1 MTSPDTFKPLLSRLA
16 DGGTLSEEDAE
27 VFFAACLRGE
37 ASPAQV
43 ASAVTAMRMRG
54 ETVGEI
60 TACARVMRRTG
71 VRLEHPYEVIDT
83 CGTGGDGL
91 HTYNISTAAAIV
103 AAGSGLKVA
112 KHGTRALTSR
122 SGSSDV
128 LAALGVNIEA
138 SAEAQRR
145 CLDEA
150 GVCFLFA
157 PSHHGAMRHV
167 MPVRSDLGFRTVFNL
182 LGPLSNPAGARRQ
195 VLGVAEPRRV
205 EQLAR
210 VLGALGAERAWVVHG
225 EGMDEMTTTGV
236 NQVAEW
242 RGDGEHGGIRL
253 FNISPEAVGL
263 KRSGLDD
270 LRGGDPGENAAALR
284 DLLNGKPG
292 AYRDVVCLNAAAA
305 MLVAERVE
313 TLREGWEQAAAAIDD
328 GRAMTALDRL
338 IALSHAPA

>member
-1 MTSPDTFKPLLSRLA
+1 MTSSDTFKPLLARLA
-16 DGGTLSEEDAE
+16 DGATLSEEDAE

-60 TACARVMRRTG
+60 TACARVMRRTA
-71 VRLEHPYEVIDT
+71 VHLDHPYEVIDT

-91 HTYNISTAAAIV
+91 HTFNISTAAAIV
-103 AAGSGLKVA
+103 GAGGGLKVA
-112 KHGTRALTSR
+112 KHGTRALSSR

-138 SAEAQRR
+138 GAEAQRR
-145 CLDEA
+145 CLDQA

-157 PSHHGAMRHV
+157 PAHHGAMRHV
-167 MPVRSDLGFRTVFNL
+167 MPVRADLGFRTIFNL
-182 LGPLSNPAGARRQ
+182 LGPLSNPAGAKRQ
-195 VLGVAEPRRV
+195 VLGVAEPRRL
-205 EQLAR
+205 EPLAW

-225 EGMDEMTTTGV
+225 EGMDEMTTTGI

-242 RGDGEHGGIRL
+242 RAGEEMGGIRL
-253 FNISPEAVGL
+253 FTITPEAVGL
-263 KRSGLDD
+263 SRAGLDD
-270 LRGGDPGENAAALR
+270 LRGGDPMENAQALR
-284 DLLNGKPG
+284 DLLNGKKG

-305 MLVAERVE
+305 FLVAEKVE
-313 TLREGWEQAAAAIDD
+313 TLREGFERAEAAIDD
-328 GRAMTALDRL
+328 GHAVAALDKL
-338 IALSHAPA
+338 IEISNAA